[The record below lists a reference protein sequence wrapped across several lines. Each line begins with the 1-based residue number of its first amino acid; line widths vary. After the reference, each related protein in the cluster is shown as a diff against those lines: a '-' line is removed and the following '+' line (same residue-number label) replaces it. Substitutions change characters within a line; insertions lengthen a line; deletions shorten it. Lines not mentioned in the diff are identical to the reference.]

1 MGSTGAASTKTVLI
15 TGTSSGIG
23 LATAIAAARAGFTT
37 VATMRDP
44 GRASALRAAADD
56 AGVELDVRRLDITDA
71 DSISACV
78 EGVLGTYGRLDGL
91 VNNAGVANSDP
102 TMEMSS
108 MAALR
113 ANMEV
118 NFFGVVAVSR
128 VAMEHL
134 RATRGRLV
142 TIGSVHGVI
151 APPFNEAYSA
161 AKFAVEGFM
170 ESLAPVAAEAGV
182 TVSLV
187 VPGPVRGTN
196 FGIFPDVNRQTV
208 LAASGPYA
216 PTMQAFMDW
225 QNHHF
230 WADAQTPP
238 QVADA
243 VVRALTDDQPPF
255 RIVTSDWAHDY
266 LAAKLADRDGTAVQ
280 GRTRSWVSGAADR
293 VAR

>member
-1 MGSTGAASTKTVLI
+1 MTSTASPTVLI

-44 GRASALRAAADD
+44 GRAAALRDAADA
-56 AGVELDVRRLDITDA
+56 AGAELDVRRLDITDA
-71 DSISACV
+71 ASISACV
-78 EGVLGTYGRLDGL
+78 EGVVETYGRLDGL

-128 VAMEHL
+128 VAMAHL
-134 RATRGRLV
+134 RAARGRLV

-161 AKFAVEGFM
+161 AKFAIEGFM

-216 PTMQAFMDW
+216 PTMRAFMEW

-238 QVADA
+238 EVAHA
-243 VVRALTDDQPPF
+243 VVRALTDDHPPF
-255 RIVTSDWAHDY
+255 RIVTSEWADEY
-266 LAAKLADRDGTAVQ
+266 LAAKLADRDGAAVQ
-280 GRTRSWVSGAADR
+280 GRTRSWVSGATDP
-293 VAR
+293 VTG